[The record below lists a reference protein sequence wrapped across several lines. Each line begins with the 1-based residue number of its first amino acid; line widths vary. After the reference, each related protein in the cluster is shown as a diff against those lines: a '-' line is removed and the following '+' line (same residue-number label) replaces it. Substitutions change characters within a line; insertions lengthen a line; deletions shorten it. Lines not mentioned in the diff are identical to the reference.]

1 MLTWHL
7 RIWHDLPYCVASAKA
22 NPESSNTASAQL
34 LTQTDKFLEK
44 AKSSDLTM
52 TGVTAVDFFELVTT
66 LSWGIDRFGD
76 DEPAARRRVTI
87 ATAGIFHA
95 VN

>member
-1 MLTWHL
+1 
-7 RIWHDLPYCVASAKA
+7 
-22 NPESSNTASAQL
+22 
-34 LTQTDKFLEK
+34 
-44 AKSSDLTM
+44 M
-52 TGVTAVDFFELVTT
+52 TGVTAADFFELVTT

>member
-1 MLTWHL
+1 
-7 RIWHDLPYCVASAKA
+7 
-22 NPESSNTASAQL
+22 
-34 LTQTDKFLEK
+34 
-44 AKSSDLTM
+44 M

-66 LSWGIDRFGD
+66 LSWGIDRLGD
-76 DEPAARRRVTI
+76 DEPAARQRVTI